1 VGSFSNDRIQKG
13 NLECFVLMCIILDI
27 VNFCF
32 HKIFIAHYLDRSN
45 LLGGRRREE
54 NMSVCL
60 FVYMY
65 VYVLMYLNVLILCCL
80 QVDLCYMIENR
91 S

>member
-1 VGSFSNDRIQKG
+1 MFCVGVYHFGDYK
-13 NLECFVLMCIILDI
+13 D
-27 VNFCF
+27 FCF
-32 HKIFIAHYLDRSN
+32 CKLFIAHYLDRSN

-65 VYVLMYLNVLILCCL
+65 VYVLMY
-80 QVDLCYMIENR
+80 QMY
-91 S
+91 